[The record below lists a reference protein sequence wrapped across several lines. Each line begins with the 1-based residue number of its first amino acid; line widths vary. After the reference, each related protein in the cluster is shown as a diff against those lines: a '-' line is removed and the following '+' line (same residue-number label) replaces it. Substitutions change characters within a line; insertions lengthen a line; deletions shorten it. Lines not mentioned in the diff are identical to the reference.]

1 MRGMLPCR
9 AWTDRCRDTPPEPR
23 KARIKTGL
31 PVAQNFSTGCFA
43 CNATC
48 ARTEQTVF
56 GLPDRLSSCCATRRQ
71 ATALCHYV
79 GHIFSAIPP
88 DQKFHA
94 PLPQGIRYTLRSG
107 FRGKFL
113 RIARNVKMCTA
124 SVSCASLRG
133 FFDIGAESFRH
144 AAWHTAF
151 AKRVDV
157 VSPYKGAGAQL
168 LNRGAV
174 SRA

>member
-1 MRGMLPCR
+1 MLPCR

-113 RIARNVKMCTA
+113 RIAPECKNVHGKRLMRLA
-124 SVSCASLRG
+124 SRV
-133 FFDIGAESFRH
+133 FRH
-144 AAWHTAF
+144 WLPGELSACGLAYCVCET
-151 AKRVDV
+151 
-157 VSPYKGAGAQL
+157 
-168 LNRGAV
+168 RGCRQPV
-174 SRA
+174 